1 MNTQTEMEIRAQAM
15 ITIMGQQRIEAMDAL
30 VYAKAEIAIR
40 DAKIKELQDQLEA
53 KTVSVNVEAAPIA

>member
-30 VYAKAEIAIR
+30 VYAKADIAIR
-40 DAKIKELQDQLEA
+40 DAKIIELQNQIETLTPKVQPVVTQE
-53 KTVSVNVEAAPIA
+53 